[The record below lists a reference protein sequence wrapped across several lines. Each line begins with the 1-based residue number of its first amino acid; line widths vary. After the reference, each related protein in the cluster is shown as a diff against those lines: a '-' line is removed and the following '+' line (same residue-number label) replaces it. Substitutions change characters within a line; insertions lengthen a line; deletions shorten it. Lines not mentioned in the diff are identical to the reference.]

1 MNQRMSAFG
10 KWSTLFV
17 AIEIPVCLLG
27 IFFNAIVVL
36 TILKNRYRLS
46 APSYLILSM
55 AVSDFLSC
63 SVAVPFSIVRH
74 FKKEWP
80 FGMAGCQAHA
90 FTIFL
95 LALVSLSH
103 LAEISAGKYLTIT
116 RSLSKQSFLSRR
128 VVFRVI
134 TASWVL
140 SFIFTSLPL
149 VVWSHIYGLGG
160 IGEIC
165 SDDQESPSPGEKAY
179 FEIIFF
185 CSYLIAFSVIMFSYF
200 KIHQVSKHIVY
211 NTFQMH
217 LSRIAPAVAISQ
229 ALLKRH
235 RKAAMYFLTVITAF
249 MLSWSPYAVVSLLA
263 VLDVKTNGFVSSACG
278 VFAKTSFFLNPIL
291 YAIISRKFR
300 RRMVVV
306 APMSRRNQKLRPA
319 FVTSVGPLAL

>member
-1 MNQRMSAFG
+1 MAAFG
-10 KWSTLFV
+10 KWGTLFV

-27 IFFNAIVVL
+27 IFFNAIVIL
-36 TILKNRYRLS
+36 TIFKNRYRLS

-55 AVSDFLSC
+55 AMSDFLSC

-74 FKKEWP
+74 LQKEWP
-80 FGMAGCQAHA
+80 LGMAGCQAHA

-128 VVFRVI
+128 AVFRVI

-140 SFIFTSLPL
+140 SFIFSSLPL
-149 VVWSHIYGLGG
+149 VVWSRIYGLGG
-160 IGEIC
+160 IDEIC
-165 SDDQESPSPGEKAY
+165 SEDQESPSPGEKTY
-179 FEIIFF
+179 FEIVFF
-185 CSYLIAFSVIMFSYF
+185 SSYLLALSVIMFSYF

-217 LSRIAPAVAISQ
+217 LSRIAPAVTISQ
-229 ALLKRH
+229 ALLKKH

-263 VLDVKTNGFVSSACG
+263 VLDLKTNGFVSSASG

-300 RRMVVV
+300 RRMAVV
-306 APMSRRNQKLRPA
+306 APISRRNRKVRPA